1 MELILSLFSTSVTA
15 IQDNAR
21 EIHKH
26 PKSTTY
32 SGNPVNE
39 FDVNVAKVVD
49 FAVDSRVDEEPEA
62 KRELDK
68 RSDC

>member
-1 MELILSLFSTSVTA
+1 MELMLSLFSTSVTA
-15 IQDNAR
+15 MRDNAR

-32 SGNPVNE
+32 SGNPVNK

-49 FAVDSRVDEEPEA
+49 FAVDSCVNEEPEA

-68 RSDC
+68 SSGC